1 MLVDFGN
8 LTSR

>member
-8 LTSR
+8 LTDR